1 MTTPSNPLDRLVDLV
16 VFAPLGLVLK
26 ARDELPKLAA
36 HGRDRFGAQ
45 SRVARMVG
53 QMTVAQARRQLED
66 KLLRGPGEPPA
77 TPVPTP
83 ASAPA
88 EPEEAGRAVPIRDL
102 GPEDDHPVPAPERA
116 PAPVPD
122 PFPSPPPP
130 SPPPRSADDLPIP
143 GYDSL
148 SASQV
153 VQRLPG
159 LSPAE
164 LEAIKVYEEAGRNRQ
179 TILLRVA
186 QLRATS

>member
-1 MTTPSNPLDRLVDLV
+1 MTTTPTNPLDRLVDLV

-26 ARDELPKLAA
+26 VRDELPKLAA
-36 HGRDRFGAQ
+36 YGRDRFDAQ

-66 KLLRGPGEPPA
+66 KLLRGPAEPPA
-77 TPVPTP
+77 ARVPTP
-83 ASAPA
+83 AA

-102 GPEDDHPVPAPERA
+102 GPEDDHPVLAPERA

-164 LEAIKVYEEAGRNRQ
+164 LEAVKAYEEAGRKRQ